1 MHIPR
6 ATILSMVGIA
16 GVVPWTAPQIPS
28 APSGQD
34 QRQQPAP
41 TFRSSVQLVEVDV
54 IATDRDGSFVEGLG
68 PADLAI
74 YEDGQPQQ
82 IAAFY
87 LVDGRRVFSG
97 MEEERAP
104 APPREP
110 PRVFVFVFDEGHLRN
125 EAVQQLK
132 RAAEEFITSELR
144 PTDVAGV
151 FHGGRMANGRITSS
165 KTELLASIRAV
176 KPEHDTRPSRLA
188 SFREF
193 PRVNG
198 EYEAA
203 RIEAGDSR
211 TLSNA
216 AQQNCQEDPDQC
228 RQEGGLDMVERQLEH
243 KARQYIDEARAATSR
258 VLRTLTVVASGLGRI
273 PGRKTLVFLTEGF
286 FVDEARTAVQQV
298 AALAARNGVTI
309 YSVDGRGTVAAGGR
323 ELPDAST
330 IGAPISTSFDT
341 AEDGPAILAAST
353 GGFVFRGSDNFT
365 RALNLIAQDTTTYYV
380 VGYAPDAQKLD
391 GSLRKIEVRSKVPG
405 VEVRARK
412 GYLATPLPP
421 SAVRK

>member
-1 MHIPR
+1 MQIPR
-6 ATILSMVGIA
+6 STILSMA
-16 GVVPWTAPQIPS
+16 GVAGAAALGQVQGATIALQAP
-28 APSGQD
+28 AE
-34 QRQQPAP
+34 RQP

-54 IATDRDGSFVEGLG
+54 IATDRDGRFVEGLG
-68 PADLAI
+68 PGDLEI
-74 YEDGQPQQ
+74 YEDGELQQ

-87 LVDGRRVFSG
+87 LVDGRRIISG
-97 MEEERAP
+97 TEEQTRSP
-104 APPREP
+104 ASGREP

-125 EAVQQLK
+125 EAVQRLK
-132 RAAEEFITSELR
+132 RAAEAFVTSELR

-165 KTELLASIRAV
+165 KAELLASIRAV
-176 KPEHDTRPSRLA
+176 KPEHDTRAGRLA

-228 RQEGGLDMVERQLEH
+228 RQEGGPDMVERQLEH

-273 PGRKTLVFLTEGF
+273 PGRKTLVFLSEGF
-286 FVDEARTAVQQV
+286 FVDEARTAVQQI

-309 YSVDGRGTVAAGGR
+309 YSVDGRGTIASGGR
-323 ELPDAST
+323 ELPDGSMD
-330 IGAPISTSFDT
+330 GAPISTSFDT
-341 AEDGPAILAAST
+341 AEDGPAILTANT
-353 GGFVFRGSDNFT
+353 GGFVIRGTDNFT
-365 RALNLIAQDTTTYYV
+365 RAFNLIAQDTTTYYV
-380 VGYAPDAQKLD
+380 LGYAPETQKLD
-391 GSLRKIEVRSKVPG
+391 GSLRKIEVRSNVPG
-405 VEVRARK
+405 VQLRARK

-421 SAVRK
+421 SAARK